1 MYLVSLK
8 GGHSRPL
15 FLYYRLSIQLTANIF
30 SLLKL
35 LMAGFE
41 PESSGFGSDCSA
53 NCAPLRKVGRRFF
66 KKGHSRPLFLYFR
79 LFNTVDSKQMFNIK
93 VCRWLDSN
101 RGLLVSVVGSDRST
115 NWATTT
121 TALNRYFS
129 NFMRM
134 SLISYLVHGQREVFH
149 LQLDLK
155 WVRKTFA
162 TAWSVYICLPIVMFF

>member
-1 MYLVSLK
+1 MDYFVVPADLMYLVSLK

-66 KKGHSRPLFLYFR
+66 LKRAIPGLSFFIFVFSIQLTVIVQYKFCRWPDSKRRPLEYEATDLPTQPQPLPPNASKLFLKR
-79 LFNTVDSKQMFNIK
+79 NVNDIVQLHPVRSHRTLVMSRK
-93 VCRWLDSN
+93 
-101 RGLLVSVVGSDRST
+101 GLT
-115 NWATTT
+115 PN
-121 TALNRYFS
+121 
-129 NFMRM
+129 
-134 SLISYLVHGQREVFH
+134 
-149 LQLDLK
+149 
-155 WVRKTFA
+155 
-162 TAWSVYICLPIVMFF
+162 

>member
-93 VCRWLDSN
+93 DCRWLDSI
-101 RGLLVSVVGSDRST
+101 RGSLVSVVGSDRST

-121 TALNRYFS
+121 ALGRRFYIPTIHQKSVPSELPLRLVDDQLSLCNDELEGVSTSDWCS
-129 NFMRM
+129 N
-134 SLISYLVHGQREVFH
+134 E
-149 LQLDLK
+149 
-155 WVRKTFA
+155 
-162 TAWSVYICLPIVMFF
+162 LPSHP